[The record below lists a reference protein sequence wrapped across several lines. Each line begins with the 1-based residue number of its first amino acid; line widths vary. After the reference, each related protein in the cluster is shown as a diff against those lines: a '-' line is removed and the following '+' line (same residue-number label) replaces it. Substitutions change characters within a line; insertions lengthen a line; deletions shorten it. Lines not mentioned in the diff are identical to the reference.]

1 MRFRRLLCAALA
13 TALGCAPP
21 APSAPPGSPAGAGH
35 AGPPSTPRPAPPAVE
50 QKLDAALNAAH
61 RAIQARQFDAARAEV
76 ERYLREKG
84 SAARVAQAEF
94 LLGLSFHE
102 ERRGTEA
109 LAHFDRC
116 AALEPG
122 YLANQY
128 YRGMSALD
136 RGEVAKAREAFET
149 YLAVEPEKAE
159 ALFGL
164 GLVELEEARE
174 ADARAHFERA
184 IARTRP
190 RLADARDAADAKSD
204 LGRYLAR
211 LGDACV
217 RVGDLPAARQALAE
231 SVELLPQL
239 PEPRAKLADVERRLA
254 EHAGGTT
261 STAKPAP
268 SAPSGPGIHFTDV
281 SASSGL
287 DLVLTSGRFP
297 PTQILEVKGGGL
309 ALIDYDND
317 GDEDLFV
324 PNGAYLD
331 APENGPGARLYE
343 NLGNLRFRD
352 VTKEAG
358 LDFHRWGE
366 GVAVGDFDGD
376 GFDDLYIACFGKDAL
391 LRNTGHKSF
400 VEVTDAAGLGD
411 RYWSTG
417 ASFGDL
423 DGDGDLDLYVADY
436 LVFDPRHP
444 PAKERFNGV
453 EVFGGPLSQTP
464 EPDLLYENLGD
475 GRFRD
480 ASESSGIRK
489 VKPGLG
495 LGALILDFDG
505 DGRQDVFVG
514 NDSTPKFLFKNLG
527 GLRFEEI
534 GLASGV
540 AVNADGAAQATMGI
554 AVGDVNGDGRPDLFT
569 TNFSDDT
576 NTLFVSLAKGSGFED
591 ATRAYNLG
599 AVSRPF
605 VGWST
610 WFADLDRDGD
620 EDVIVFNGHVYPQAT
635 PATMNSTFRQV
646 PLLFERRG
654 ARFERVGAES
664 AGAWLAEEH
673 CDRSAVFGDLDGD
686 GDVDII
692 VGELDG
698 RLRVLRND
706 ASAGHWLEVALR
718 DARPASKNRRGL
730 GAKLTLSAGSA
741 RQTRWIFS
749 GCSYQAASS
758 TTAHFGLPSAAT
770 CALEVRWPDGFV
782 QQLAEV
788 ALDRKIVVEHP

>member
-1 MRFRRLLCAALA
+1 MLRHLVFLLLLA
-13 TALGCAPP
+13 GCHRDAQPVAPGHEEPARSTA
-21 APSAPPGSPAGAGH
+21 
-35 AGPPSTPRPAPPAVE
+35 RPAPPAVE
-50 QKLDAALNAAH
+50 QKLDSALNAAH
-61 RAIQARQFDAARAEV
+61 HAIQARQFGAARAEI

-102 ERRGTEA
+102 ERRKAEA

-128 YRGMSALD
+128 YRGMCALD
-136 RGEVAKAREAFET
+136 RGEVPKAREAFET
-149 YLAVEPEKAE
+149 YLAVQPDKAE

-164 GLVELEEARE
+164 GLVELEEARDT
-174 ADARAHFERA
+174 DARAHFEQA

-190 RLADARDAADAKSD
+190 RLVDARDAADAKSD

-217 RVGDLPAARQALAE
+217 RVGDLEAAHKALAE

-239 PEPRAKLADVERRLA
+239 SEPRAKLADVERRIA
-254 EHAGGTT
+254 EHAGGAASNTTATSMNT
-261 STAKPAP
+261 STKPEAP
-268 SAPSGPGIHFTDV
+268 GGPGIHFTDV
-281 SASSGL
+281 SAASGI
-287 DLVLTSGRFP
+287 DLVLTSGRVP
-297 PTQILEVKGGGL
+297 PTQILEVKGGGM

-331 APENGPGARLYE
+331 APENGPGARLFE

-358 LDFHRWGE
+358 IDFHRWGE
-366 GVAVGDFDGD
+366 GVAVGDVDGD

-391 LRNTGHKSF
+391 LRNSGHKTF

-411 RYWSTG
+411 TFWSTG

-423 DGDGDLDLYVADY
+423 DGDGDLDLYVANY

-480 ASESSGIRK
+480 ASDSSGIRK

-505 DGRQDVFVG
+505 DGKQDVFVG

-534 GLASGV
+534 GLSAGV

-554 AVGDVNGDGRPDLFT
+554 AVGDVNGDGKPDLYT

-576 NTLFVSLAKGSGFED
+576 NTLFVSLAKGSGWED
-591 ATRAYNLG
+591 ATRTYNLG

-610 WFADLDRDGD
+610 WFADFDRDGD
-620 EDVIVFNGHVYPQAT
+620 EDVLVFDGHVYPQAT
-635 PATMNSTFRQV
+635 PATMNSSFRQV

-654 ARFERVGAES
+654 ARFECVDAAS

-686 GDVDII
+686 GDVDVI

-698 RLRVLRND
+698 KLRVLRND
-706 ASAGHWLEVALR
+706 ASAGHWLEVALH
-718 DARPASKNRRGL
+718 DARKGSKNQRGL
-730 GAKLTLSAGSA
+730 GAKLTLRAGGA
-741 RQTRWIFS
+741 TQTRWIFS
-749 GCSYQAASS
+749 GGSYQAASS
-758 TTAHFGLPSAAT
+758 TTAHFGLASAGKV
-770 CALEVRWPDGFV
+770 ALEVLWPDG
-782 QQLAEV
+782 LAQKLADV
-788 ALDRKIVVEHP
+788 AVDRKLVVERP